1 MRQWPCLMTSRYT
14 GPQLETIDLLWF
26 LGTLFGLESQ
36 LRTDVKTELEES
48 VDQSVANLNVTV
60 RQILA
65 SHWSKTV
72 K

>member
-1 MRQWPCLMTSRYT
+1 MTSRYT